1 MRGRRGDPKSDGRTE
16 GKERSGDVRRHKGP
30 DKEKQMNASEVKE
43 NTLKYFEER
52 FGLPRTIFDGY
63 SIYLGPKG
71 RLYLGPAKVPP
82 NLRIVSP
89 GLLIARADSGIKP
102 STNLFQLF
110 GRQVERNI
118 IPLSKEQTKKFVMGT
133 DMILEKSDVGDVS
146 DGYVLVR
153 YLGYNLGCA
162 LLKGTTL
169 KNMVPKAKRLGLS
182 FI

>member
-1 MRGRRGDPKSDGRTE
+1 MNRQGRMHLRREGLENRSQDRGHR
-16 GKERSGDVRRHKGP
+16 P
-30 DKEKQMNASEVKE
+30 DKDAQMNASDVKE

-89 GLLIARADSGIKP
+89 GLLIARADSAIKP

-110 GRQVERNI
+110 GKQVEKNI
-118 IPLSKEQTKKFVMGT
+118 ISLTKEQTKKFVMGT
-133 DMILEKSDVGDVS
+133 DMILSKTEIDGIS

-153 YLGYNLGCA
+153 YLDYNLGCA

-169 KNMVPKAKRLGLS
+169 KNMVPKAKRLALS

>member
-1 MRGRRGDPKSDGRTE
+1 MNRRM
-16 GKERSGDVRRHKGP
+16 RRHEDQDRGP
-30 DKEKQMNASEVKE
+30 KKEQMDASEVKE

-52 FGLPRTIFDGY
+52 FGFPRAIFDGY
-63 SIYLGPKG
+63 SIYMGPKG

-110 GRQVERNI
+110 GNLVDRNI
-118 IPLSKEQTKKFVMGT
+118 ISLSKEQTEKFVMGT
-133 DMILEKSDVGDVS
+133 DMILSKTDLGDAS

-153 YLGYNLGCA
+153 YLDYNLGCA

-169 KNMVPKAKRLGLS
+169 KNMVPKAKRLALN

>member
-1 MRGRRGDPKSDGRTE
+1 MNRQGRMHLRREGLQKSQDRGHR
-16 GKERSGDVRRHKGP
+16 P
-30 DKEKQMNASEVKE
+30 DKEQMDASVVKE

-89 GLLIARADSGIKP
+89 GLLIARADSAIKP

-110 GRQVERNI
+110 GKQVEKNI
-118 IPLSKEQTKKFVMGT
+118 ISLSKEQTKQ
-133 DMILEKSDVGDVS
+133 
-146 DGYVLVR
+146 
-153 YLGYNLGCA
+153 
-162 LLKGTTL
+162 
-169 KNMVPKAKRLGLS
+169 
-182 FI
+182 

>member
-1 MRGRRGDPKSDGRTE
+1 MNRRMRGRREDTRPERRGPN
-16 GKERSGDVRRHKGP
+16 KET
-30 DKEKQMNASEVKE
+30 QMNASEVKE

-52 FGLPRTIFDGY
+52 FGLPRTIFDTY

-89 GLLIARADSGIKP
+89 GLLIARADSAIKP

-110 GRQVERNI
+110 GKQVDKNI
-118 IPLSKEQTKKFVMGT
+118 LSISKEQTVKFVQGT
-133 DMILEKSDVGDVS
+133 DMILSKSDLGDVS

-153 YLGYNLGCA
+153 YLDYDLGCA

-169 KNMVPKAKRLGLS
+169 KNMVPKAKRLTLG
-182 FI
+182 II